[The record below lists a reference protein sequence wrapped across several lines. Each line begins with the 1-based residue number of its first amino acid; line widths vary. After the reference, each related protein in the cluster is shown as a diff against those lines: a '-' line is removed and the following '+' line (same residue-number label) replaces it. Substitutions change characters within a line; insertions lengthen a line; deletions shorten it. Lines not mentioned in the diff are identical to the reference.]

1 MAESASEDISAC
13 ERLVRYVLHDA
24 LDDWVPVASIASV
37 AQGLGAVDYPAALEW
52 TIETARSLHAQ
63 GLVRFGH
70 LDADRGWRYYDGSAD
85 VVLGDL
91 RNEFATSGRGNSDFY
106 LWLELTSEG
115 TATAQSLEDDW
126 VRIVEADARRTS
138 AST

>member
-1 MAESASEDISAC
+1 MAESTSEDISAC

-37 AQGLGAVDYPAALEW
+37 AQGLGAIGYAAALDW
-52 TIETARSLHAQ
+52 TIETARNLRAQ

-70 LDADRGWRYYDGSAD
+70 LDTDRGWRYYDESAD

-91 RNEFATSGRGNSDFY
+91 RSKFAVSGRGCSDFY
-106 LWLELTSEG
+106 LWLELTPKG
-115 TATAQSLEDDW
+115 VATAQSLEDEW
-126 VRIVEADARRTS
+126 SRTVEADARRTS